1 MPISSPAVTIASDL
15 SREPDPTT
23 EAQTSAITISEKYSG
38 EPKLSATAASGGPT
52 IAVYAILMDAGIG
65 FVPSLMVLVIGCAL
79 AHKDVRWLETIL
91 LSVFVTAAAVAIF
104 SFGLGLPYP
113 LFWWSN

>member
-1 MPISSPAVTIASDL
+1 
-15 SREPDPTT
+15 
-23 EAQTSAITISEKYSG
+23 
-38 EPKLSATAASGGPT
+38 
-52 IAVYAILMDAGIG
+52 
-65 FVPSLMVLVIGCAL
+65 MVLVIGCAL

-104 SFGLGLPYP
+104 SFGLGLPYG